1 MKAMRTHSEL
11 GTRATEA
18 LRALLGQVSTI
29 ELKGM
34 EMTPDAG
41 RELDLMV
48 RIRVLGHSHTLACRV
63 TASIEP
69 RAVRK
74 ALRELKENAAQISGG
89 ATPVFIAPYLS
100 PEAQAMCVESKTGY
114 VDLEDNA
121 RLMLGEVFIA
131 KRSLWRREHKA
142 APQGAETFAVR
153 KFLPTRVA
161 APAVACSVPAMDAA

>member
-1 MKAMRTHSEL
+1 MKAMGTRSEL

-18 LRALLGQVSTI
+18 LKAVLRQVSTI

-34 EMTPDAG
+34 EMTPEAG
-41 RELDLMV
+41 REMDLMV
-48 RIRVLGHSHTLACRV
+48 RIRVLGRSHTLACKV
-63 TASIEP
+63 AASSDA

-74 ALRELKENAAQISGG
+74 VLRELKENAAQVSGE

-100 PEAQAMCVESKTGY
+100 PEARAMCVESKTGY

-121 RLMLGEVFIA
+121 RLMLGEVFIG
-131 KRSLWRREHKA
+131 KRSLSRREHKA

-161 APAVACSVPAMDAA
+161 APAAACSVPAMDAA